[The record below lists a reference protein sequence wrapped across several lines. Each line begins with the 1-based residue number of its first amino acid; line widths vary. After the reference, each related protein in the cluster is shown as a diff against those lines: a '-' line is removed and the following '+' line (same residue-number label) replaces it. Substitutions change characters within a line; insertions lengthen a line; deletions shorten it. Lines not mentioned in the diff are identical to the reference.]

1 MNSLKKEEGGGR
13 KGSAGQGK
21 EKVRSG
27 WEGASKQGDAEEL
40 VPVPQSDDWKR
51 LRLL

>member
-21 EKVRSG
+21 EKVGSG
-27 WEGASKQGDAEEL
+27 REGARKQGDAWEL
-40 VPVPQSDDWKR
+40 VTVPQSDD
-51 LRLL
+51 